1 MHLKSPRIIKTAVL
15 ALYVRDGSCD
25 TWKTG
30 IDNLGQNDPY
40 LDLDWPW
47 EVTDVDVKGDV
58 GVTSEGELLTGKT
71 VSVFLDVGLRH
82 NGHLLSRD
90 GSSCWGESVCDQP
103 TGGDGAVR
111 AKTYHYECIITLTSQ
126 ALVGRYYHGQ
136 TSFNFFWADRAKFY
150 LVITSDLYLIVKET
164 CGKKATDW
172 GKFGMMSL
180 KARTKSSIYTKLHK
194 QSEWCPPRRD
204 KDSGGGGNSGLTL
217 TIKVCRGQTCL

>member
-164 CGKKATDW
+164 CGKKPQTEE
-172 GKFGMMSL
+172 SL
-180 KARTKSSIYTKLHK
+180 V
-194 QSEWCPPRRD
+194 WCPWWPEQRAAFTQNYTNSQND
-204 KDSGGGGNSGLTL
+204 ALQGGIRILGEGEIVG
-217 TIKVCRGQTCL
+217 